1 MLLSEYPGYERGRA
15 RMRRVEDV
23 LRAFAMTR
31 LPERVNGLDVR
42 QLTPRMLD
50 LLVLTN
56 SIFLVPKATRL
67 AFKVA
72 ALAEEVAQFLW
83 IVSLEN
89 PLDGSKPPAGFF
101 ASLRPDE
108 PEYFQRFYRAIDR
121 YMDRAL
127 LDRPAGAVGG
137 RIVSTSFSV
146 AIVHRIAAAYGW
158 PAEVMEHFGN
168 SKSQA
173 PSSKQNQKSNTASPA
188 RTEIRNLASP
198 VPFAGILDTPI
209 ARLYQYARWI
219 HLDIDPSA
227 PIFSRFQD
235 AFTKRT
241 ILKWR
246 ARAVADG
253 RFGSDLA
260 TVDVRAYLLAIGKLG
275 SAQVPV
281 SQPSTLNPQP
291 SPASTV

>member
-1 MLLSEYPGYERGRA
+1 MILSDYPGYERGRA

-23 LRAFAMTR
+23 LRTFALTR
-31 LPERVNGLDVR
+31 LPERINGIEVR

-56 SIFLVPKATRL
+56 SIFLVPRETRRK
-67 AFKVA
+67 FNVR

-83 IVSLEN
+83 IVSLKN
-89 PLDGSKPPAGFF
+89 PLDGSKPPADFY

-127 LDRPAGAVGG
+127 LDRPAAAIGG
-137 RIVSTSFSV
+137 RIVSTAFSV

-158 PAEVMEHFGN
+158 EDEVFDTKGRR
-168 SKSQA
+168 
-173 PSSKQNQKSNTASPA
+173 P
-188 RTEIRNLASP
+188 I
-198 VPFAGILDTPI
+198 PFKGILDKPI
-209 ARLYQYARWI
+209 ARLYQHTRWI
-219 HLDIDPSA
+219 ELDNNPSA

-241 ILKWR
+241 IIKWR

-253 RFGSDLA
+253 RFGDDIA
-260 TVDVRAYLLAIGKLG
+260 TVDVRAYLIAIGKL
-275 SAQVPV
+275 SQQKTLNSQPVPV
-281 SQPSTLNPQP
+281 
-291 SPASTV
+291 